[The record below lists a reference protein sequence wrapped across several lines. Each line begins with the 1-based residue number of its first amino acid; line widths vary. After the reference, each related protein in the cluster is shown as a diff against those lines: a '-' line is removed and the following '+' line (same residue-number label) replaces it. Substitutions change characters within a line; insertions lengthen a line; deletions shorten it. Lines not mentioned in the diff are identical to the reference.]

1 MTAPPCIRPIRV
13 GLLFT
18 AMLACLPASCRSVH
32 FYAQAAHG
40 QWEIL
45 HKARPIAE
53 VTGPSSSE
61 TADVKQ
67 RLALVEE
74 LRTFASEKLGLPAE
88 RQYDRYTDLGRPY
101 VVWVVFAA
109 PEFSTEA
116 KTWTYPLLGRLKYRG
131 WFTER
136 AARREADDLK
146 RAGYDVTMGG
156 TEAYSTLGWL
166 RDPVL
171 NTFLHRSDA
180 DLAELIFHE
189 LTHQALFLR
198 GDTDFNEA
206 LATAVGE
213 HGARLWLRSKGRT
226 RDLAVYDRQLRLKRR
241 IIGEILRTRD
251 SLTKL
256 YAATEHL
263 PAEERRKL
271 KTAAFTALR
280 QKAAALRAE
289 EGVVLAR
296 QPPLLNNATLNSVAA
311 YYTLLPG
318 FEKHLQHAGSV
329 PAFLAAM
336 ERLKSL
342 SKSQRREV
350 LNRAPDSRQKI
361 AR

>member
-1 MTAPPCIRPIRV
+1 M
-13 GLLFT
+13 
-18 AMLACLPASCRSVH
+18 
-32 FYAQAAHG
+32 
-40 QWEIL
+40 
-45 HKARPIAE
+45 
-53 VTGPSSSE
+53 
-61 TADVKQ
+61 KQ

-88 RQYDRYTDLGRPY
+88 RQYDRYTDLGLPY

-109 PEFSTEA
+109 PEFSAEA
-116 KTWTYPLLGRLKYRG
+116 KTWTYLLLSRLKYRD
-131 WFTER
+131 WLTET

-156 TEAYSTLGWL
+156 TEAYSTLGRL

-189 LTHQALFLR
+189 LTRQALFLR

-213 HGARLWLRSKGRT
+213 YGARRWLQSKGLT

-241 IIGEILRTRD
+241 IIQEILRTRD
-251 SLTKL
+251 VLTQL
-256 YAATEHL
+256 YTATKNL

-280 QKAAALRAE
+280 QKAAALHAE

-296 QPPLLNNATLNSVAA
+296 QPPLLNNAALNSVAA

-318 FEKHLQHAGSV
+318 FEKHLQHAGCM
-329 PAFLAAM
+329 PAFLIAM

-342 SKSQRREV
+342 SKAERRAS
-350 LNRAPDSRQKI
+350 LYSTPDSRQKI